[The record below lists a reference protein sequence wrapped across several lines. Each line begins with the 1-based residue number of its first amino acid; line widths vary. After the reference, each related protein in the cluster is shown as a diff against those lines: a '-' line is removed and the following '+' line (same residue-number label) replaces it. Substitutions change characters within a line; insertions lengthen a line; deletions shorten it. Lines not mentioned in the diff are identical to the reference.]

1 MQIGK
6 IVNCN
11 VLRGTLIAVIY
22 NRQICGH
29 DHDLCEVLGSPL
41 DKIYNCQM
49 SQLCHTEEDMLFKLL
64 LSNQS
69 PLAHPL
75 QPQ

>member
-41 DKIYNCQM
+41 D
-49 SQLCHTEEDMLFKLL
+49 
-64 LSNQS
+64 
-69 PLAHPL
+69 
-75 QPQ
+75 